1 MTQEQNRPTV
11 EQEAFNQVGKVSQN
25 VGRKGK
31 PLMDLAIPKTNHINS
46 HDWVTD
52 AEWARIQQKPL
63 RAKRMLYMIFITI
76 ILLIIWA
83 ANANLDEITRGFG
96 KVIPSQKLQVVQSLD
111 GGVIQEILVAEGQ
124 TVEKGDVLLRIDATR
139 SQSSFYENEAQ
150 SLALRSEIIRLKAL
164 TDDTRLV
171 FPENLIEDAPDIVE
185 REKRLYTSNLS
196 ELKQQKNILESQL
209 FQRRQAL
216 REAQA
221 AQAQHIQSISLLSK
235 ELDATRPLLRSG
247 AVSQVEILRLEREL
261 NSLKGDLAQTK
272 ALISRNQGAI
282 NEAQN
287 KIDELKASSQKR
299 WREELTEASTKL
311 STLQQA
317 AKGLKDVVAQT
328 EIRAPI
334 KGKVQRL
341 LATTVGGVLAPGQP
355 ALEIVPT
362 DDTLIVEAKISP
374 KDIAFIRVGQEAT
387 VKFSAYDFAIYGGMS
402 ATVSQISADTITDE
416 KDETYYLVKLK
427 NDSAHLSEELEII
440 PGMTVQ
446 ADIITGKKTVLEY
459 LFKPILR
466 ASSEAMTER

>member
-1 MTQEQNRPTV
+1 MSQQEQRSTA
-11 EQEAFNQVGKVSQN
+11 EQEAFNRVGKISQN
-25 VGRKGK
+25 VGNKGK
-31 PLMDLAIPKTNHINS
+31 PLMDIAIPKTTKINS
-46 HDWVTD
+46 QDWVTD
-52 AEWARIQQKPL
+52 AEWARIQQKPI
-63 RAKRMLYMIFITI
+63 RAKRMLYTVFVIIFM
-76 ILLIIWA
+76 LIIWA
-83 ANANLDEITRGFG
+83 ANASLDEITRGFG

-111 GGVIQEILVAEGQ
+111 GGVIKDILVAEGQ
-124 TVEKGDVLLRIDATR
+124 TVNKGDILLRIDATR

-150 SLALRSEIIRLKAL
+150 SLALRAEFIRLKAL
-164 TDDTRLV
+164 TDSTDLI
-171 FPENLIEDAPDIVE
+171 FPEALIAQAADIVE
-185 REKRLYTSNLS
+185 REKRLYKSNLS
-196 ELKQQKNILESQL
+196 ELKEQQNILESQL

-216 REAQA
+216 NEALA
-221 AQAQHIQSISLLSK
+221 ARNQHVQSISLLSK
-235 ELDATRPLLRSG
+235 ELDATRPLLKSG
-247 AVSQVEILRLEREL
+247 AVSQVELLRLEREL
-261 NSLKGDLAQTK
+261 NSLQGDLAQTK

-282 NEAQN
+282 TEAQN
-287 KIDELKASSQKR
+287 KISELKAGSQKR
-299 WREELTEASTKL
+299 WREELSEASTKL
-311 STLQQA
+311 ATLQQA

-341 LATTVGGVLAPGQP
+341 LATTVGGVLSPGQP

-427 NDSAHLSEELEII
+427 NESASLSEDLEII